1 MSILVDE
8 TTKVIIQGITGRE
21 AIAVTRNCLDYGTKI
36 VGGVT
41 PGKRGSDV
49 YGIPVYD
56 CVRDITKEREVDA
69 SVILVPAR
77 FAKDAA
83 FEAID
88 NRISIISI
96 LTEGIPRRD
105 TAEILEFA
113 RQRGTKIIGP
123 NSVGI
128 ISPGKAKLGP
138 IGGPAQDTNKTFIP
152 GPIGVISRSGGFTG
166 ELSNTLTHSG
176 LGQSTAISMGGDPI
190 VGSTFVDL
198 MLLFEADPQTR
209 AVVIF
214 GEPGGNLEA
223 ELVNWVLHRG
233 TRLPNVAFI
242 GGRFVEEMPS
252 VSFGH
257 AGSIVHGS
265 SDTVSRKIALLRE
278 AGIIVA
284 DEVSQVPAL
293 VKGTIKGV

>member
-1 MSILVDE
+1 MPILIDQE
-8 TTKVIIQGITGRE
+8 TKVIIQGITGRE
-21 AIAVTRNCLDYGTKI
+21 AITSTRNSLDYGTKI

-41 PGKRGSDV
+41 PGKRGADV
-49 YGIPVYD
+49 YGVPVYD
-56 CVRDITKEREVDA
+56 CVCDIVKEHEVDA

-83 FEAID
+83 FEAIE
-88 NRISIISI
+88 NGIPVINII
-96 LTEGIPRRD
+96 TEDIPRRD
-105 TAEILEFA
+105 TAEILEFG
-113 RQRGTKIIGP
+113 RLHGTTIIGP
-123 NSVGI
+123 NSVGV

-138 IGGPAQDTNKTFIP
+138 IGGPVQDTNKTFTP

-166 ELSNTLTHSG
+166 ELSNMLTHSG
-176 LGQSTAISMGGDPI
+176 LGQSTAVSMGGDPI
-190 VGSTFVDL
+190 IGSTFVDL
-198 MLLFEADPQTR
+198 ILLFEADPETK

-223 ELVNWVLHRG
+223 ELANWVQNRG
-233 TRLPNVAFI
+233 TRLPIIAFI
-242 GGRFVEEMPS
+242 AGRFVEEMPG

-265 SDTVSRKIALLRE
+265 SDTVSQKMSLLRQ

-284 DEVSQVPAL
+284 EEVSQIPKL
-293 VKGTIKGV
+293 VKEAIKYV

>member
-1 MSILVDE
+1 MSILIDQE
-8 TTKVIIQGITGRE
+8 TKVIIQGITGRE
-21 AIAVTRNCLDYGTKI
+21 AITSTRNSLDYGTKI

-41 PGKRGSDV
+41 PGKRGADV
-49 YGIPVYD
+49 YGVSVYD
-56 CVRDITKEREVDA
+56 CVCDIVKEHEVDA

-83 FEAID
+83 FEAIE
-88 NRISIISI
+88 NGIPVINII
-96 LTEGIPRRD
+96 TEDIPRRD
-105 TAEILEFA
+105 TAEILEFG
-113 RQRGTKIIGP
+113 RQHGTTIIGP
-123 NSVGI
+123 NSVGV

-138 IGGPAQDTNKTFIP
+138 IGGPVQDTNKTFTP

-166 ELSNTLTHSG
+166 ELSNMLTHSG

-190 VGSTFVDL
+190 IGSTFVDL
-198 MLLFEADPQTR
+198 MLLFEADPETK

-223 ELVNWVLHRG
+223 ELANWVQNRG
-233 TRLPNVAFI
+233 TRLPIIAFI
-242 GGRFVEEMPS
+242 AGRFVEEMPG

-265 SDTVSRKIALLRE
+265 SDTVSQKMSLLRQ

-284 DEVSQVPAL
+284 EEVSQIPKL
-293 VKGTIKGV
+293 VKEAIKYV

>member
-1 MSILVDE
+1 MSILIDQE
-8 TTKVIIQGITGRE
+8 TKVIIQGITGRE
-21 AIAVTRNCLDYGTKI
+21 AFTSTRNSLDYGTKI

-41 PGKRGSDV
+41 PGKRGADV
-49 YGIPVYD
+49 YGVPVYD
-56 CVRDITKEREVDA
+56 CVCDIVKEHEVNA

-88 NRISIISI
+88 NGIPVINII
-96 LTEGIPRRD
+96 TEDIPRRD
-105 TAEILEFA
+105 TAEILEFG
-113 RQRGTKIIGP
+113 RQHGTTIIGP
-123 NSVGI
+123 NSVGV

-138 IGGPAQDTNKTFIP
+138 IGGPVQDTNKTFTP

-166 ELSNTLTHSG
+166 ELSNMLTHSG

-190 VGSTFVDL
+190 IGSTFVDL
-198 MLLFEADPQTR
+198 MLLFEADPETK

-223 ELVNWVLHRG
+223 ELANWVQNRG
-233 TRLPNVAFI
+233 TRLPIIAFI
-242 GGRFVEEMPS
+242 AGRFVEEMPG

-265 SDTVSRKIALLRE
+265 SDTVSQKMSLLRQ

-284 DEVSQVPAL
+284 EEVSQIPKL
-293 VKGTIKGV
+293 VKEAIEYV

>member
-21 AIAVTRNCLDYGTKI
+21 AVAVTRNCMDYGTKI

-41 PGKRGSDV
+41 PGKRGSDI
-49 YGIPVYD
+49 YGIPVCD
-56 CVRDITKEREVDA
+56 CVRDITKEHEVDA

-88 NRISIISI
+88 NGISIINI
-96 LTEGIPRRD
+96 ITEGIPRRD

-113 RQRGTKIIGP
+113 RQHGAKIIGP
-123 NSVGI
+123 NSMGI
-128 ISPGKAKLGP
+128 ISPGKTKLGP

-152 GPIGVISRSGGFTG
+152 GPVGVISRSGGFTA
-166 ELSNTLTHSG
+166 ELSHTLTHGG

-198 MLLFEADPQTR
+198 LLLFEADPETK

-223 ELVNWVLHRG
+223 ELASWVLRG
-233 TRLPNVAFI
+233 TRLPIVAFI
-242 GGRFVEEMPS
+242 GGRFVEEMPG

-265 SDTVSRKIALLRE
+265 SDTVSRKIALLYE
-278 AGIIVA
+278 AGVIVA
-284 DEVSQVPAL
+284 EEVSQIPTL
-293 VKGTIKGV
+293 VKEAIKGV